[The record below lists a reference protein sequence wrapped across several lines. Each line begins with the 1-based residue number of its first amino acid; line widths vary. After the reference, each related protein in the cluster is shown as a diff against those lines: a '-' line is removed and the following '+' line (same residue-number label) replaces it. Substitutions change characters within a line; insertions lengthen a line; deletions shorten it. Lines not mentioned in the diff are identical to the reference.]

1 MAKVVGDIQA
11 QDEYTHPLGSETNF
25 NESMY
30 FNFFDQQRRM
40 GGFVRLGNRANEGY
54 AEMTLCVF
62 MPNGDVLFNFKRPEI
77 RDNAAFHAG
86 GMRFEVV
93 EPLVRLRTTYE
104 GSAVYLTDA
113 TQLTDP
119 REAFKHNPHK
129 RVKLDLVHEGIAL
142 LYGSTGRNRKVIDP
156 EKEFAKAHYEQH
168 MRITGTIALDNDVID
183 VHAFGLRDHS
193 WGPRYWQALKYYR
206 WLTCSCGPGFS
217 FMATEIVDHEG
228 KRRESGVVV
237 RGDSLIQVKTV
248 AIKSEFASNNLF
260 HQRMTIDLGL
270 ENGEALAITGV
281 VKGFA
286 PLRNRRAGL
295 TTHVGEAMTEYTC
308 GKFTGYGISEYLDQI
323 Q

>member
-11 QDEYTHPLGSETNF
+11 QDEYTHPLGSEVNF

-30 FNFFDQQRRM
+30 FNFFDQKRRM
-40 GGFVRLGNRANEGY
+40 GGFTRIGNRANEGY
-54 AEMTLCVF
+54 AEMTLCLF

-77 RDNAAFHAG
+77 KDNNAFNAG
-86 GMRFEVV
+86 GMQFEVI
-93 EPLVRLRTTYE
+93 EPLMRLRTTYQ

-119 REAFKHNPHK
+119 REAFKNNPHK
-129 RVKLDLVHEGIAL
+129 RVKLDLTHDAIAP
-142 LYGSTGRNRKVIDP
+142 LYGSTGRNRKVVDH
-156 EKEFAKAHYEQH
+156 EEEFAKAHYEQH
-168 MRITGTIALDNDVID
+168 MRIAGTIALDDEVID
-183 VHAFGLRDHS
+183 INAFGLRDHS

-206 WLTCSCGPGFS
+206 WLTCSCGPDFS
-217 FMATEIVDHEG
+217 FMTTEIVDHEG

-237 RGDSLIQVKTV
+237 RGDSLAKVKTV

-260 HQRMTIDLGL
+260 HQGMTIDLGL
-270 ENGEALAITGV
+270 ESGEALTIEGA

-323 Q
+323 D